1 MAGVVVGTFE
11 AENQAAQAVQKLL
24 QSCVPSEHVRTLT
37 VRPRPFGAAS
47 RRSRVQSHLRPQR
60 GGITVAVKTAG
71 HVAQHLAL
79 RVLREHGAR
88 DVAHTTLG
96 AASQLA
102 RKARPG
108 PSSGQFSLP
117 L

>member
-1 MAGVVVGTFE
+1 MTGVVVGTFE

-24 QSCVPSEHVRTLT
+24 QSCVPSDDVRTLT
-37 VRPRPFGAAS
+37 LRPRHFGAAS
-47 RRSRVQSHLRPQR
+47 RRSRVQSQLRPQR

-71 HVAQHLAL
+71 HVAQHLAV

-88 DVAHTTLG
+88 DVAHSPL
-96 AASQLA
+96 AAQSRVKKIPA
-102 RKARPG
+102 AP
-108 PSSGQFSLP
+108 PSAQFSLP